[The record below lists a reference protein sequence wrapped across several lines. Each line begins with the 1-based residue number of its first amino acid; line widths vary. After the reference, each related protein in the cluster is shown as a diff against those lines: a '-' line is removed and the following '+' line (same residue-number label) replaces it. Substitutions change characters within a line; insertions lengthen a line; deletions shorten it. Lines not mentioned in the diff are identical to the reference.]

1 MNAIFVDTTSAAD
14 DLTGKSCQANY
25 FRVGHNDSAF
35 VNSLRSLLKENPAK
49 TWDLYM
55 ADYAL
60 GHD

>member
-1 MNAIFVDTTSAAD
+1 MKAVMPSFWSAV
-14 DLTGKSCQANY
+14 AN
-25 FRVGHNDSAF
+25 RL

-60 GHD
+60 GHDYAKKFTQLVEENGGKVQ